1 MSTFD
6 PDALECLAAI
16 VEEGGFER
24 AAQRL
29 SITQSAVSQRLRAL
43 EAQVGTVLIVRSRP
57 LKPTSAGQLLLK
69 HTKQMRLL
77 RADLER
83 DLKELAPSSTGGAR
97 EEERISIAVNA
108 DSIATWALPALDEL
122 ARQGLPME
130 IIADD
135 QDFTQEWLREGQV
148 LGCVTTLKQALRGCK
163 VVPLGAMEYVAVAQA
178 DYARQ
183 HFPKGLGPHNFRDVP
198 FIAFNRKDDMQSEFV
213 GKAFGLKRVALNQ
226 LFVPSSEGQVRAVL
240 AGWGASVVP
249 ELLARGLLE
258 QGRLVNIAPS
268 CTLPIQLYWHCWNL
282 ESEVLDTLTA
292 ALTQAAGTALRGAS
306 GRHGRRAPAAFRA
319 APAPWLRRTVLRR
332 APAPCLRDRA
342 PAPRHARCPM
352 RPAARMKAWR
362 SVNTGIRREG
372 SRPAGWRASIWLWMS
387 SRARSLPG
395 SLNTGILNQG
405 MVGSLSSR
413 RPWIQLSTSAR
424 WPLWKA
430 TSASVRSAGSPCGS
444 TTQLLVQPLRC
455 QRGQPPEEVRLAGCG
470 DGEHQRRGGGAEPR
484 EGWGPDCPVH
494 HGLRC

>member
-1 MSTFD
+1 MSIFD

-83 DLKELAPSSTGGAR
+83 DLKELAPSSTGGGR
-97 EEERISIAVNA
+97 EEERISIAINA
-108 DSIATWALPALDEL
+108 DSIATWALPALNEL

-163 VVPLGAMEYVAVAQA
+163 VVPLGAMQYVAVAQA
-178 DYARQ
+178 QFAQER
-183 HFPKGLGPHNFRDVP
+183 FPKGLGPHNFREVP
-198 FIAFNRKDDMQSEFV
+198 FVAFNRKDDMQSEFV

-240 AGWGASVVP
+240 AGWGVSIVP

-258 QGRLVNIAPS
+258 QGSLVNIAPAHV
-268 CTLPIQLYWHCWNL
+268 LPIQLYWHCWNL
-282 ESEVLDTLTA
+282 ESEVLDALTA
-292 ALTQAAGTALRGAS
+292 ALTQAAS
-306 GRHGRRAPAAFRA
+306 AA
-319 APAPWLRRTVLRR
+319 
-332 APAPCLRDRA
+332 
-342 PAPRHARCPM
+342 
-352 RPAARMKAWR
+352 
-362 SVNTGIRREG
+362 
-372 SRPAGWRASIWLWMS
+372 
-387 SRARSLPG
+387 
-395 SLNTGILNQG
+395 
-405 MVGSLSSR
+405 
-413 RPWIQLSTSAR
+413 
-424 WPLWKA
+424 
-430 TSASVRSAGSPCGS
+430 
-444 TTQLLVQPLRC
+444 
-455 QRGQPPEEVRLAGCG
+455 LAG
-470 DGEHQRRGGGAEPR
+470 A
-484 EGWGPDCPVH
+484 
-494 HGLRC
+494 